1 VGWNFG
7 DVFET
12 VAGVIPD
19 APAQIHG
26 DVVRTWGEFDR
37 RTNALAQD
45 LIDAGLGHQAKV
57 GCYLYNGPEYFE
69 VVQGAFKGAFVP
81 FNTNYRYGPEE
92 VTYLFDNADAEA
104 VVFHTSFSELID
116 GVRAQLPGMRRWYA
130 IDDDGSG
137 VPPWAVSYEDVVGGG
152 ADRVV
157 PPWGRSGD
165 DILMLYT
172 GGTTG
177 MPKGV
182 MWRQDDLVTALGRG
196 GNALVGIPPAE
207 NLDELAAR
215 VSAGLTLLV
224 ACPMM
229 HGTGMFTAFGTMQMG
244 GAVVALPSRRF
255 DPAELWREVD
265 RLSVNLLAIVGDAFA
280 RPMLAELESNRG
292 DYDLAS
298 LLAIISSGVM
308 WSQEVKDGL
317 IRHIPQV
324 ALSDNFSSSEAL
336 GMGTSVSR
344 AGATEST
351 ARFTVGPR
359 CKVFTEDGR
368 EVQPG
373 SGEAGMVAVGGYQPV
388 GYYKDQAKTDA
399 TFRTIDGVRYSIPGD
414 WATVNEDGTLNLL
427 GRGSVC
433 INTGGEKVFP
443 EEVEEAL
450 KRHASVRDAVC
461 VAVPDERFGEAIC
474 AVVEPD
480 GGSTPELDELAAHVK
495 ASLAAYKA
503 PRYLVVVETI
513 GRAANGKVDYKGLT
527 AHARET
533 VGASA

>member
-19 APAQIHG
+19 QPAQIHG
-26 DVVRTWGEFDR
+26 DLVKTWGEFDR
-37 RTNALAQD
+37 RANALAAD
-45 LIDAGLGHQAKV
+45 MIDVGLGHQSKV
-57 GCYLYNGPEYFE
+57 GCYLYNGTEYFE

-81 FNTNYRYGPEE
+81 FNTNYRYGPDE

-104 VVFHTSFSELID
+104 VVFHTSFAELLD
-116 GVRAQLPGMRRWYA
+116 GIRDRLPGVRRWYA
-130 IDDDGSG
+130 VDDGGGIPS
-137 VPPWAVSYEDVVGGG
+137 WAVAYEDVVGAG
-152 ADRVV
+152 ADRVM

-196 GNALVGIPPAE
+196 GNALVGIPPADD
-207 NLDELAAR
+207 LDELAAR
-215 VSAGLTLLV
+215 VTGGVTLLV

-229 HGTGMFTAFGTMQMG
+229 HGTGMFTAFGTMMLG

-255 DPAELWREVD
+255 DPAELWRVVD
-265 RLSVNLLAIVGDAFA
+265 ERSVNLMAIVGDAFA
-280 RPMLAELESNRG
+280 RPMLAELEADRARH
-292 DYDLAS
+292 DLS
-298 LLAIISSGVM
+298 SVLAIISSGVM

-324 ALSDNFSSSEAL
+324 VLSDNFSSSEAL

-344 AGATEST
+344 AGASEST
-351 ARFTVGPR
+351 ARFKVGPR

-368 EVQPG
+368 EVEPG
-373 SGEAGMVAVGGYQPV
+373 SGEAGMVAVGGPQPI
-388 GYYKDQAKTDA
+388 GYYKDPAKTDA
-399 TFRTIDGVRYSIPGD
+399 TFRTVDGVRYSIPGD
-414 WATVNEDGTLNLL
+414 WATVNDDGTLNLL

-443 EEVEEAL
+443 EEVEEVL
-450 KRHASVRDAVC
+450 KRHDGVRDAVC

-474 AVVEPD
+474 AVVEPAGD
-480 GGSTPELDELAAHVK
+480 TAPELEALSAHVR
-495 ASLAAYKA
+495 ASLAAYKV
-503 PRYLVVVETI
+503 PRYLVVVDTI

-527 AHARET
+527 ARARAE
-533 VGASA
+533 VGAGV

>member
-1 VGWNFG
+1 MGWNYG
-7 DVFET
+7 DVYEA
-12 VAGVIPD
+12 VAGAVPD
-19 APAQIHG
+19 APAQIQG

-37 RTNALAQD
+37 RANALAAD
-45 LIDAGLGHQAKV
+45 LLDAGLGQQSKV
-57 GCYLYNGPEYFE
+57 GVYLYNCPEYFE
-69 VVQGAFKGAFVP
+69 VVQAAYKGAFAP
-81 FNTNYRYGPEE
+81 FNTNYRYGPDE
-92 VTYLFDNADAEA
+92 VLYLFDNADAEA
-104 VVFHTSFSELID
+104 VVFHTSFADLID
-116 GVRAQLPGMRRWYA
+116 RIRDRLPLMKRWYA
-130 IDDDGSG
+130 IDDTGSG
-137 VPPWAVSYEDVVGGG
+137 IPEWAVDYQLLVADG

-182 MWRQDDLVTALGRG
+182 MWRQDDLFTALGHG
-196 GNALVGIPPAE
+196 GSALTGVDRAE
-207 NLDELAAR
+207 SLDDIATAAR
-215 VSAGLTLLV
+215 PGASILV

-229 HGTGMFTAFGTMQMG
+229 HGTGQFTAFGLMQTG

-255 DPAELWREVD
+255 DPAELWRVVD
-265 RLSVNLLAIVGDAFA
+265 ERSINVLAIVGDAFA
-280 RPMLAELESNRG
+280 KPMLAELDANR
-292 DYDLAS
+292 DAYDLS
-298 LLAIISSGVM
+298 SVLAIISSGVM

-324 ALSDNFSSSEAL
+324 LLSDNFSSSEAL
-336 GMGTSVSR
+336 GMGSSVSK

-351 ARFTVGPR
+351 ARFKVGPR
-359 CKVFTEDGR
+359 CKVFTEDGL
-368 EVQPG
+368 EVVPG
-373 SGEAGMVAVGGYQPV
+373 SGESGMVAVGGPQPV

-399 TFRTIDGVRYSIPGD
+399 TFRIVDGVRYSIPGD

-450 KRHASVRDAVC
+450 KRHSSVHDAVC

-474 AVVEPD
+474 AVVEPAA
-480 GGSTPELDELAAHVK
+480 GAVPTLDELAEHVK
-495 ASLAAYKA
+495 AGLAPYKA
-503 PRYLVVVETI
+503 PRHLVVVDTI
-513 GRAANGKVDYKGLT
+513 GRAVNGKVDYKGLT
-527 AHARET
+527 ARAREV
-533 VGASA
+533 VGSGP

>member
-1 VGWNFG
+1 MGWNFG

-19 APAQIHG
+19 QPAQIHG
-26 DVVRTWGEFDR
+26 DLVRTWGDFDR
-37 RTNALAQD
+37 RADALAAD
-45 LIDAGLGHQAKV
+45 LIDAGLGHQSKV
-57 GCYLYNGPEYFE
+57 GCYLYNGTEYFE
-69 VVQGAFKGAFVP
+69 VTQAAFKGAFVP
-81 FNTNYRYGPEE
+81 FNTNYRYGPDE

-104 VVFHTSFSELID
+104 IVFHTSFAELLD
-116 GVRAQLPGMRRWYA
+116 GIRDRLPRVRRWYA
-130 IDDDGSG
+130 VDDGAGIPS
-137 VPPWAVSYEDVVGGG
+137 WAVSYEEVVGAG
-152 ADRVV
+152 AERVM

-207 NLDELAAR
+207 DLDELAAR
-215 VSAGLTLLV
+215 VAGGVNLLV

-229 HGTGMFTAFGTMQMG
+229 HGTGMFTAFGTMMLG

-255 DPAELWREVD
+255 DPAELWRVVD
-265 RLSVNLLAIVGDAFA
+265 ERSVHLMAIVGDAFA
-280 RPMLAELESNRG
+280 RPMLAELEADRER
-292 DYDLAS
+292 YDLS
-298 LLAIISSGVM
+298 SVLAIISSGVM
-308 WSQEVKDGL
+308 WSKEVKDGL

-324 ALSDNFSSSEAL
+324 VLSDNFSSSEAL

-351 ARFTVGPR
+351 ARFKVGPR
-359 CKVFTEDGR
+359 CKVFTDDAR
-368 EVQPG
+368 EVEPG
-373 SGEAGMVAVGGYQPV
+373 SGEAGMVAVGGPQPI
-388 GYYKDQAKTDA
+388 GYYKDPAKTEA
-399 TFRTIDGVRYSIPGD
+399 TFRTVDGVRYSIPGD
-414 WATVNEDGTLNLL
+414 WATVNDDGTLNLL

-443 EEVEEAL
+443 EEVEEVL
-450 KRHASVRDAVC
+450 KRHDAVRDAVC
-461 VAVPDERFGEAIC
+461 VAVPDPRFGEAIC
-474 AVVEPD
+474 AVVEPA
-480 GGSTPELDELAAHVK
+480 GETVPELDELSTHVRS
-495 ASLAAYKA
+495 ALAAYKA
-503 PRYLVVVETI
+503 PRYLVVVDTI

-527 AHARET
+527 ARARAE
-533 VGASA
+533 VSAPA

>member
-1 VGWNFG
+1 MGWNFG
-7 DVFET
+7 DVFEV
-12 VAGVIPD
+12 VAEAVPD
-19 APAQIHG
+19 RPAQIHG
-26 DVVRTWGEFDR
+26 DVVRTWREFDR
-37 RTNALAQD
+37 RANALAHD
-45 LIDAGLGHQAKV
+45 LRDAGLGQQSKV
-57 GCYLYNGPEYFE
+57 ACYLYNGPEYFE
-69 VVQGAFKGAFVP
+69 VVQGSFKGAFVP

-92 VTYLFDNADAEA
+92 VAYLFDNADAEA
-104 VVFHTSFSELID
+104 VVFHSSFAELLDSIR
-116 GVRAQLPGMRRWYA
+116 GQLPLVKRWYA
-130 IDDDGSG
+130 VDDGPG
-137 VPPWAVSYEDVVGGG
+137 IPPWAVSYEALVGDG
-152 ADRVV
+152 ADRMV

-165 DILMLYT
+165 DLLMLYT

-207 NLDELAAR
+207 SLDEIAERATGG
-215 VSAGLTLLV
+215 VNLLV

-229 HGTGMFTAFGTMQMG
+229 HGTGQFTAFGTMQVG

-255 DPAELWREVD
+255 DPAELWRVVEERSIHV
-265 RLSVNLLAIVGDAFA
+265 LAIVGDAFA
-280 RPMLAELESNRG
+280 RPMLAELEANPG
-292 DYDLAS
+292 GYDTSSVLAM
-298 LLAIISSGVM
+298 ISSGVM

-324 ALSDNFSSSEAL
+324 VLSDNFSSSEAL

-351 ARFTVGPR
+351 ARFKVGPR

-368 EVQPG
+368 EVVPG
-373 SGEAGMVAVGGYQPV
+373 SGEAGMVAVGGPQPV

-399 TFRTIDGVRYSIPGD
+399 TFRVVDGVRYSIPGD

-443 EEVEEAL
+443 EEVEEVL
-450 KRHASVRDAVC
+450 KRHPSVRDAVC
-461 VAVPDERFGEAIC
+461 VAVPDDRFGEAIC
-474 AVVEPD
+474 AVVEPE
-480 GGSTPELDELAAHVK
+480 GTTAPGLDELSTHVR
-495 ASLAAYKA
+495 ASLAAYKS
-503 PRYLVVVETI
+503 PRYLVVVDTI

-527 AHARET
+527 ARARAE
-533 VGASA
+533 VAAGG